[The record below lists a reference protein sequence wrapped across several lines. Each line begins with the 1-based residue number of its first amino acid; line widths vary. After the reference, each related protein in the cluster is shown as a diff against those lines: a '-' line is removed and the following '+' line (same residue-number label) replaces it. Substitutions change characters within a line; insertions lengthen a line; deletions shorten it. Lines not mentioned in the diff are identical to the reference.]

1 MKITASKLRQIIREE
16 VALLE
21 KKRKKRKLKKSAK
34 SRHRGTVVFDDK
46 GRDVK
51 DDKDHFPINKLAQ
64 ARNALAR
71 ASQYD
76 KNPKWHKGSLASLV
90 KKVQRKVKAK
100 YKSIDTSPASAK
112 PGKG

>member
-1 MKITASKLRQIIREE
+1 MKNTTGQLRQIIREE

-21 KKRKKRKLKKSAK
+21 KKHKNRKLKKSAK

-46 GRDVK
+46 DADVK

-71 ASQYD
+71 ASQYK
-76 KNPKWHKGSLASLV
+76 KNPKWHKGSLTSLV
-90 KKVQRKVKAK
+90 KKVQRKVKAEFP
-100 YKSIDTSPASAK
+100 SIETSPASAK